1 MQEGLNPGGG
11 GRGRRQRVG
20 KRKLVSPAES
30 QCRAS
35 LVAVLS
41 FALCSDV
48 EGLGEELENMAAACM
63 PLLLEIFLICRYC
76 L

>member
-11 GRGRRQRVG
+11 GRGRRQRVV
-20 KRKLVSPAES
+20 KRNLVSPAES
-30 QCRAS
+30 QYRVS
-35 LVAVLS
+35 LVAVFI
-41 FALCSDV
+41 FALCLDV
-48 EGLGEELENMAAACM
+48 EGLGEELENVAAACM